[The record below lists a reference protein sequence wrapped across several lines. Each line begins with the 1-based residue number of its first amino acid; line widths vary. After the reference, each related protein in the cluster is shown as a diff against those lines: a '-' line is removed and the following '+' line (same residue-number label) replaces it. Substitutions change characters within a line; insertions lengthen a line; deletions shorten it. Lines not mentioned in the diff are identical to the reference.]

1 MFCPCNFCGRCS
13 AAYKTSLRFERLR
26 DHEYECQV
34 YVCVDIGIGVCA
46 CIGIG
51 ICAHIGVG
59 VCRLCKLIDLS
70 LVSIGLLEPTLS
82 YSS

>member
-59 VCRLCKLIDLS
+59 VCDI
-70 LVSIGLLEPTLS
+70 
-82 YSS
+82 